1 MTEIID
7 ILEQMQEEKSYDS
20 DQSDFENNPMPEQP
34 QPLLPLQKLLRGEY
48 RTQMD
53 KLVREGY
60 LPLSTEDI
68 MDLRNL
74 VLGYDFLWKNYFH
87 TDFGLAGTL
96 DNIYL
101 FPHSQRLRAVT
112 PETLHIMGG
121 IALTEEDLSQAQ
133 IFSRGDLILARDLT
147 EKEAKK
153 SPLWLAFADGNQD
166 RLERYIENTFRFGKD
181 KYGYQTMMG
190 IFTFTDSSLLER
202 SVSLSMLYG
211 GAQAIGYGHINYRM
225 SHLFGILADRKKE
238 INLASI
244 QKVDL
249 KYEEKV
255 VDAHLE
261 SSLVG
266 IMRLILKRQKE

>member
-1 MTEIID
+1 
-7 ILEQMQEEKSYDS
+7 
-20 DQSDFENNPMPEQP
+20 
-34 QPLLPLQKLLRGEY
+34 
-48 RTQMD
+48 
-53 KLVREGY
+53 
-60 LPLSTEDI
+60 
-68 MDLRNL
+68 
-74 VLGYDFLWKNYFH
+74 
-87 TDFGLAGTL
+87 
-96 DNIYL
+96 
-101 FPHSQRLRAVT
+101 
-112 PETLHIMGG
+112 
-121 IALTEEDLSQAQ
+121 
-133 IFSRGDLILARDLT
+133 
-147 EKEAKK
+147 
-153 SPLWLAFADGNQD
+153 
-166 RLERYIENTFRFGKD
+166 
-181 KYGYQTMMG
+181 MMG